1 MYLQHLTTYFKNI
14 NKYEVLA
21 KEVSVSNSNPG
32 EIPPIDTQT
41 RIEIVRII
49 ADFVL
54 ENFSAKP
61 SGCQKL
67 STTRAA
73 VALFPRLKFSNSTG
87 DGTVIICSNLQ

>member
-1 MYLQHLTTYFKNI
+1 MYLQHLTAYFKNI

-21 KEVSVSNSNPG
+21 KEVSVSNSESNSG

-54 ENFSAKP
+54 ENFGAKP
-61 SGCQKL
+61 GRYQKL
-67 STTRAA
+67 STARAA
-73 VALFPRLKFSNSTG
+73 VA
-87 DGTVIICSNLQ
+87 CSQD